1 MEQDDLQP
9 EAKPSEPYKDRSK
22 DRVLKAGQSFGNYR
36 VIRCIC
42 AGLLANYY
50 LMQHVRD
57 LHEVTV
63 VIFHPKTNGD
73 QAFYRRLR
81 ELYARMKKF
90 KYERFPKIQECVF
103 IQNRYC
109 LFLAPVEG
117 ISLTNYLNENGVPG
131 KSGIGPDRTTRILA
145 QLHGAL
151 GYAHT
156 EGFDHRDLCSDLIFI
171 NEKGNIQILGLGFRS
186 AVGIELFEVIVS
198 ASISP
203 ILSEKVTS
211 HLTSFDILSPE
222 YRMGVKED
230 ARVDIFAVGM
240 IGYWLLTGIKPEPS
254 KLKLASELVEFLPT
268 NWDRFFK
275 RSLEKD
281 RDERYP
287 SCKVALLGLKEA
299 DPEIESDRAHFVQR
313 HIDRIPVPKGIR
325 QRGKAAT
332 SVYRLAIIG
341 FIGVSLIGLAGSVI
355 NSLFS
360 AKPGTLDSVAQRVEQ
375 GEEAN
380 LILRVEPSRASVRVV
395 GTSDS
400 FIVSKGELNLLIRP
414 GGHKL
419 KIAAPEHKSKQVSVS
434 VLKDELTRKAVI
446 LEPAW
451 AEIKIQTE
459 PEAELFFLN
468 DAGAEIKIGQSD
480 DEGNYTLKKV
490 LDKNDYNVV
499 LKKVGF
505 EPYVISDEEFK
516 LGEQTVIE
524 AKMELLPS
532 VVEIQSNPSGA
543 SVLVN
548 DVLVGN
554 TPIEELGLVPNV
566 EHSIL
571 VELEGYRSSVQEV
584 QLAANENKLLDF
596 GDLILRSGSLEFD
609 FSFLGKQLDTY
620 EELLAD
626 IEIRVDG
633 EVYGL
638 DSQELESVSEGLREV
653 EVLHPFYISKQTSV
667 SILDRETKRLS
678 IELSPKPGVVRIDLP
693 AGLKPE
699 VFLNGEQIR
708 LNQNKIEIPSSEKVN
723 LELQIR
729 DYLTLKRV
737 VNLEPGRTLEWS
749 VVPTPIP
756 SPALGKNWTVPYVG
770 LSCQWVPSG
779 SYAMGSPLEEHGRL
793 PNEGPLTAVRLS
805 EGFWVATFETTQQQY
820 TAIMESNPAAIQ
832 GPRKP
837 VDSVT
842 WSEAKEFCQKLNEIE
857 AKANRLPEGYMYRLP
872 TEAEWEY
879 AARAQSGSPFFF
891 GDQADVTNGNFR
903 GVYPLGWEEGK
914 PSANFYGTR
923 EVGSY
928 PPNDFGL
935 YDMHGN
941 ISEWTLDRYNGRL
954 RGGSVSDPLP
964 YAEGKEISLRGGS
977 WEDNAKRVRSAA
989 RRGVSPKTESNS
1001 IGFRVVL
1008 APEL

>member
-9 EAKPSEPYKDRSK
+9 GANPSEPYKDSSK

-81 ELYARMKKF
+81 ELCSRMKKF
-90 KYERFPKIQECVF
+90 KYERFPKIQECVV

-109 LFLAPVEG
+109 LFLDTIEG
-117 ISLTNYLNENGVPG
+117 ISLTEYLNENGVPG

-211 HLTSFDILSPE
+211 HLTSFDVMSPE
-222 YRMGVKED
+222 YQKGVKED
-230 ARVDIFAVGM
+230 TRVDIFAIGM
-240 IGYWLLTGIKPEPS
+240 IGYWLLTGIKPEPT

-268 NWDRFFK
+268 NWDRFFQL
-275 RSLEKD
+275 SLERN

-299 DPEIESDRAHFVQR
+299 DPETESARAHFVQR
-313 HIDRIPVPKGIR
+313 HIDRIPVPQGIR

-332 SVYRLAIIG
+332 NVYRLVVIG

-355 NSLFS
+355 TSLFTD
-360 AKPGTLDSVAQRVEQ
+360 KPGTFDSVAQQVKP

-380 LILRVEPSRASVRVV
+380 LILRVEPGRASVRIL

-400 FIVSKGELNLLIRP
+400 FIVKKGELNLSVRP
-414 GGHKL
+414 GSHKL
-419 KIAAPEHKSKQVSVS
+419 KIAAPEHKSQQISVNII
-434 VLKDELTRKAVI
+434 KDEMTRKAVL

-459 PEAELFFLN
+459 PDAEFFFLN

-480 DEGNYTLKKV
+480 SEGNYSLKKV
-490 LDKNDYNVV
+490 LDKNDYTVAI
-499 LKKVGF
+499 KKVGF
-505 EPYVISDEEFK
+505 EPYIISNEKFK
-516 LGEQTVIE
+516 LGEQTVIVAE
-524 AKMELLPS
+524 MELLPS
-532 VVEIQSNPSGA
+532 VVEVQSNPSGA
-543 SVLVN
+543 SVFVN
-548 DVLVGN
+548 DVLAGS
-554 TPIEELGLVPNV
+554 TPIDELGLVPNV
-566 EHSIL
+566 EHSVL
-571 VELEGYRSSVQEV
+571 VELEGYRSSVQKV
-584 QLAANENKLLDF
+584 RLAVNESRLLEF
-596 GDLILRSGSLEFD
+596 GDLIPRSGELKFD
-609 FSFLGKQLDTY
+609 LSFLGKRESTY
-620 EELLAD
+620 DELLAGV
-626 IEIRVDG
+626 EIRIDG
-633 EVYGL
+633 KDYSLNSE
-638 DSQELESVSEGLREV
+638 ELAGVPEGLREI
-653 EVLHPFYISKQTSV
+653 EVVHPFYESERTS
-667 SILDRETKRLS
+667 IKIADRETKRLS
-678 IELSPKPGVVRIDLP
+678 FELSPKPGFVRIDLP
-693 AGLKPE
+693 KGLKPE
-699 VFLNGEQIR
+699 VFVDGRETPLSGNSIQ
-708 LNQNKIEIPSSEKVN
+708 IPSSERVN
-723 LELQIR
+723 LELRIR

-737 VNLEPGRTLEWS
+737 VNLNPGQTLEWS
-749 VVPTPIP
+749 VDPTPIP
-756 SPALGKNWTVPYVG
+756 SPAMGRDWTVPYIG
-770 LSCQWVPSG
+770 LSCQWIPSG
-779 SYAMGSPLEEHGRL
+779 SYEMGSPLAEHGRL
-793 PNEGPLTAVRLS
+793 PNEGPLTSVRLS
-805 EGFWVATFETTQQQY
+805 KGFWVATYETRQQEFI
-820 TAIMESNPAAIQ
+820 AIMEGNPSSITD
-832 GPRKP
+832 PNKP

-842 WSEAKEFCQKLNEIE
+842 WAEAKEFCRKLTEIE
-857 AKANRLPEGYMYRLP
+857 AKANRLPSGYVYRLP

-879 AARAQSGSPFFF
+879 AARAESSGPFFF
-891 GDQADVTNGNFR
+891 GNQADVRNGNFR
-903 GVYPLGWEEGK
+903 GVYPMGWEDGN
-914 PSANFYGTR
+914 PSADFYGTR
-923 EVGSY
+923 EVGFY
-928 PPNDFGL
+928 PPNGFGL
-935 YDMHGN
+935 YDTHGN
-941 ISEWTLDRYNGRL
+941 LAEWTLDRFNGRL
-954 RGGSVSDPLP
+954 RGGSVVDPLP
-964 YAEGKEISLRGGS
+964 HAQGKEISLRGGS

-1001 IGFRVVL
+1001 IGFRIVL